1 MVIVHFF
8 KIYYIN
14 IIFFITIEER
24 EIFILF
30 KICRSLKYIL
40 SGFIIEPN
48 VYFISTKQKSINI
61 LLI

>member
-24 EIFILF
+24 EIF
-30 KICRSLKYIL
+30 ICRSLKYIL